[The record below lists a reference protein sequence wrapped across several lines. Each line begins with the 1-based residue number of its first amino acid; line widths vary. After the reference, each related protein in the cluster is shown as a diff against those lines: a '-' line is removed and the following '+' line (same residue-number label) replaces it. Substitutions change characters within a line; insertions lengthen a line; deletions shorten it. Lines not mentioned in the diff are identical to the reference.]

1 MSGGARYWNE
11 ETQRW
16 EDGDGSGTSSTP
28 VTPPPARPGFAPEWP
43 PGVGPG
49 PASAGPPSGSP
60 PAPPVSTPDGSSAP
74 PVSTPDG
81 SSSPPVSTPDGS
93 SSPPVSTPDGSSSPP
108 VSTPDGSSS
117 PPVSTPDG
125 SSFPPVS
132 TPDGSSFPPP
142 VPPAG
147 LAGAASQGD
156 GVAEGV
162 GGHGGVVGWPGAG
175 EGSAA
180 WHGPGAAGGPAGT
193 WSVPEHVGAGAGAG
207 PGVASP
213 DEWPGAVTGT
223 SWPAVDPQSAPPA
236 PAGGMSRRLVWS
248 VVVGAAVVGV
258 AVSLVLTLV
267 VGGGDE
273 GDEPSAATSPS
284 AEAEAGGSQP
294 SDPSDPSDP
303 FASSPEPSFT
313 EETAS
318 PSASVPVLPVGY
330 ELYEDEEGFRIARP
344 AGWTRSSVDSQYGMA
359 VVNYRSP
366 DGERRLQVYQVAE
379 GSPEESFELFLSD
392 ETPKAPGFEQLDLQ
406 TLDDGEFTGTRL
418 EYRADSLKG
427 EPDVGPWHV
436 YDERFVAEDGNI
448 YAIAAY
454 GLDADGP
461 EDELQLLTTAVE
473 AFCPP
478 YACEPASID

>member
-16 EDGDGSGTSSTP
+16 EDGDGSGTPATP

-43 PGVGPG
+43 PLG

-60 PAPPVSTPDGSSAP
+60 PAPPVSTPDAPSAP
-74 PVSTPDG
+74 PPL
-81 SSSPPVSTPDGS
+81 PP
-93 SSPPVSTPDGSSSPP
+93 
-108 VSTPDGSSS
+108 
-117 PPVSTPDG
+117 
-125 SSFPPVS
+125 
-132 TPDGSSFPPP
+132 
-142 VPPAG
+142 
-147 LAGAASQGD
+147 
-156 GVAEGV
+156 
-162 GGHGGVVGWPGAG
+162 VGWPAAG
-175 EGSAA
+175 EGSA
-180 WHGPGAAGGPAGT
+180 WHGQGAAEGAAGA
-193 WSVPEHVGAGAGAG
+193 WSVPEHVGEGAGAVPSG
-207 PGVASP
+207 
-213 DEWPGAVTGT
+213 EWPGGATVT
-223 SWPAVDPQSAPPA
+223 SWPAVDPQPAPPA

-273 GDEPSAATSPS
+273 RDAPSAATSPS
-284 AEAEAGGSQP
+284 AEAEAEAGGSQP
-294 SDPSDPSDP
+294 SDPY
-303 FASSPEPSFT
+303 ASSPEPSFT

-318 PSASVPVLPVGY
+318 PSPSVPELPVGY

-359 VVNYRSP
+359 VVNYRSA

-392 ETPKAPGFEQLDLQ
+392 ETPKAPGFKELDLQ
-406 TLDDGEFTGTRL
+406 TLDDGEFTGSRL
-418 EYRADSLKG
+418 EYLADSIRG

-454 GLDADGP
+454 GLDSDGR
-461 EDELQLLTTAVE
+461 EDELQLLTTALE
-473 AFCPP
+473 GFCPP
-478 YACEPASID
+478 YACEAASID